1 MRSLVLLIL
10 ITLAT
15 DAVAAGQNLGVRTI
29 VVKTEAQA
37 RDLRAR
43 IQKGESFEELARK
56 YSADAS
62 ATAGGYL
69 GTFAVADLRKELQ
82 AGITGLHPG
91 DVSPVLRVNGDYVLL
106 QLLREEEARW
116 QEQMAAGRRAFQ
128 QKRYAEAEQ
137 FFQASIREAERFGLQ
152 DARLGTSLN
161 SLAILYFAQ
170 TNNAAAEPL
179 YKRALSIRERALGP
193 EHPDV
198 GATLNNLAELYW
210 SQKKYAAAQP
220 LYQRALTIVEKTVG
234 PESPELGAALNNL
247 ADVYR
252 AQQSYAAA
260 KPLYERV
267 LRIKEKTLEPEHPD
281 LG

>member
-1 MRSLVLLIL
+1 MRFRPFLCVFVSSWFA
-10 ITLAT
+10 TLAS
-15 DAVAAGQNLGVRTI
+15 GQDVGLRMI
-29 VVKTEAQA
+29 LVKTEAEA
-37 RDLRAR
+37 RDLRGR
-43 IQKGESFEELARK
+43 VEKGESIEELARK

-193 EHPDV
+193 EHPDG
-198 GATLNNLAELYW
+198 GATLNNLAELYG
-210 SQKKYAAAQP
+210 SQKEYAAAHP
-220 LYQRALTIVEKTVG
+220 LYRRAL
-234 PESPELGAALNNL
+234 A
-247 ADVYR
+247 
-252 AQQSYAAA
+252 
-260 KPLYERV
+260 
-267 LRIKEKTLEPEHPD
+267 
-281 LG
+281 